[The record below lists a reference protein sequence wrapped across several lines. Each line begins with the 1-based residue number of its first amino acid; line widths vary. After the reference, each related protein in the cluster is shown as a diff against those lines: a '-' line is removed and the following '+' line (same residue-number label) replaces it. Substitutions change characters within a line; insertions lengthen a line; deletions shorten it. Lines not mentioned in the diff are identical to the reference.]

1 MAGQELAGLTIALY
15 ARFSSE
21 NQRETSIEDQIRR
34 CREYVEERG
43 GSVRQELIFADRA
56 VSGASMDRPRFTV
69 LTALATSLPPKIDVI
84 VTEDLSRVGRDQAD
98 LHLFRR
104 AIEYSRVR
112 LIALADGIDT
122 AAAHSELAFTM
133 KTAVASLYLKD
144 LRDKTMRG
152 LEGRALAGYATGGVA
167 YGFRLV
173 RETGPDGKPVGSR
186 IEVDLDQSKII
197 RLIFTLYLDGYSL
210 ARIAKQLNDAKVP
223 PPRVNARN
231 RRKGWKD
238 TTIRAILHN
247 ESYTGRWKY
256 KVREWRKLPGTNIR
270 RYQKRDESQVI
281 QRYFK
286 DRRIVDE
293 KVWKAVQDRLRAV
306 YATWA
311 KTTDGKPKGRAISGR
326 ATPYLFSSLLFCA
339 ACGGKMVICG
349 GSGAN
354 AYYRCESHNKR
365 GTCKNALSVRESV
378 VRESLLDEIRHRL
391 ASDEGLRHARK
402 RIAEVLGTLARDSG
416 SKRREHRERLEK
428 LEAQITR
435 VVDCI
440 ADGTGGPSSSL
451 RERLR
456 VLEREADAERRAHAV
471 AESSAAKPIKL
482 PTPKEMVR
490 LVFDLE
496 RRLMADV
503 TKGREELRRFFRDG
517 RIDLVPQ
524 PGGFY
529 VARSEILPL
538 VLLIQNS
545 PGENPGFVRY
555 TGSSCAGRI

>member
-1 MAGQELAGLTIALY
+1 MVERELAGLTIAIY

-21 NQRETSIEDQIRR
+21 NQRETSIDDQLRR
-34 CREYVEERG
+34 CRKYIEERG
-43 GSVRQELIFADRA
+43 GAVREDLIFADRA
-56 VSGASMDRPRFTV
+56 VSGASMDRPRFGI
-69 LTALATSLPPKIDVI
+69 LTSLATMMPPKVDVI

-144 LRDKTMRG
+144 LRDKTLRG

-167 YGFRLV
+167 YGYRLV
-173 RETGPDGKPVGSR
+173 REVGPDGKPVGSR
-186 IEVDLDQSKII
+186 IEADPDQAKII
-197 RLIFTLYLDGYSL
+197 RLIFALYLDGYSL
-210 ARIAKQLNDAKVP
+210 ARIAKHLNDATVA

-256 KVREWRKLPGTNIR
+256 KAREWRKLPGTNIR

-281 QRYFK
+281 RRHFEN
-286 DRRIVDE
+286 RRIVDE
-293 KVWKAVQDRLRAV
+293 RTWKAVQDRLRAV
-306 YATWA
+306 YANWA
-311 KTTDGKPKGRAISGR
+311 KTTEGKPKGRAVPGR

-339 ACGGKMVICG
+339 ACGGKMVISG

-378 VRESLLDEIRHRL
+378 LRESLLDEESVT
-391 ASDEGLRHARK
+391 ASGPTKASVTRGN
-402 RIAEVLGTLARDSG
+402 VS
-416 SKRREHRERLEK
+416 SKLS
-428 LEAQITR
+428 
-435 VVDCI
+435 
-440 ADGTGGPSSSL
+440 GPSLAKVGRS
-451 RERLR
+451 
-456 VLEREADAERRAHAV
+456 V
-471 AESSAAKPIKL
+471 ANTAPDS
-482 PTPKEMVR
+482 
-490 LVFDLE
+490 
-496 RRLMADV
+496 
-503 TKGREELRRFFRDG
+503 
-517 RIDLVPQ
+517 
-524 PGGFY
+524 
-529 VARSEILPL
+529 RS
-538 VLLIQNS
+538 
-545 PGENPGFVRY
+545 
-555 TGSSCAGRI
+555 